1 MTGDPELKIT
11 SALLDSFRTVLGRE
25 PTEAEPV
32 VILAA
37 YVHRLA
43 DGHGLS
49 DSADLAQDP
58 VEFAGPPAAGAPLI
72 THFLPEA
79 CEPIDGEA
87 LRDRLYSVVVE
98 LADDV
103 SALRQ
108 LHSAPLTGEDL
119 LKVAQIFWNLTGT
132 ATRRRLPIRPGKINV
147 RGALVAADIPVP
159 GKSEDFARWEVTKR
173 TNEGARLGAARQFRS
188 SQFAFRKM
196 VARLAVLVA
205 EHLVASGTQPAPT
218 TAGAD
223 LTSSR
228 GRTSIVWP
236 TVIPEPIAPPEVT
249 EHDAVGEPTE
259 GAPPDGLLVWD
270 SARLATAP
278 VLVGWSAA
286 VGPSYQRR
294 VFEDEL
300 DRLWSAGNDRRVWL
314 RGGPGVGKSYTARR
328 IVQDAVTHQEHDRAD
343 LLIWVDSASPESVTQ
358 AFSEAVDRMP
368 HLGIKVPRSVPDRM
382 ERQARA
388 LVGVLA
394 TSTWRWLIVMDNA
407 DASALIESGLIP
419 TGGNPNGRVLITT
432 VRIDH
437 RMAGYG
443 HLVRADQFTLDEAEA
458 FLRAQVDAV
467 GGGPADLARA
477 CASETASLAAA
488 VGHHPLALSI
498 AAATIVRHGMDIR
511 DWITEFQSATAMDRA
526 ADARDAGGYP
536 HLIGATW
543 RLALA
548 KASQGLPDGLV
559 ERAAMVAALQDP
571 DGHPTWVWDDA
582 GVVGWVAAGAT
593 LDRDHGV
600 PRPLERL
607 ADYGII
613 ERRGQWRHG
622 VVTIHQLAARA
633 VRELADADVLV
644 DLASVLVDAWL
655 LHLSDDETGTRAS
668 LRRNLEPLANLPGL
682 SDATQQ
688 AVAALLAFAS
698 PPSDAEYESHEQTKR
713 EIATYLARGGSTGR
727 EYLAYQLDMSADY
740 AAELG
745 RLDEAQAKRI
755 EAVQHYRQLADD
767 PATTRE
773 QRASHLYRL
782 GKLHEKLG
790 QTEQSREAFTRA
802 REVYQTLSDADG
814 LVLFYLVELT
824 DIHEALGDHN
834 GLGAVLARAGRAI
847 DATADGSLVAEM
859 RDPVFRRHWSD
870 VAENFRSYRQLAK
883 AERILTLMV
892 EALQQSGQSAKLSN
906 ALRRLVRIHTETGRW
921 EQAADT
927 LNRVVTGHDNQPD
940 DLVLLASIQL
950 HLGRR
955 DDAAK
960 SVASASTVY
969 QSREHH
975 RTKTPVNSTRYRD
988 AAFVASLSGAA
999 LDAQRRGRWGDV
1011 AGLSEGLVHFHG
1023 ERTES
1028 NPGEHK
1034 QEKDLAHGNLW
1045 LALAR
1050 LQTGQPGEAVGPLAR
1065 AVNIY
1070 QLVSELNPDDHD
1082 AQSGLADALTLLAD
1096 AHRRL
1101 NHPDEAADH
1110 LGRAISLAESMPDP
1124 DSADRQAQDRLAGL
1138 LVPLG
1143 TLSVELGE
1151 FDEAERLYKRLVD
1164 IRFATVKLHP
1174 GSVAALRDLASA
1186 EDHLGSVA
1194 MRLGRPDTAEEW
1206 LAFAVNNRQ
1215 ELVNLDPDDR
1225 AARRELAETLTRLA
1239 IALGQLERIDEA
1251 ERALNRAVEIN
1262 RELTDSNPD
1271 DHDAQRALAF
1281 NLAALGSMYRAAD
1294 RLEEATA
1301 CQMGATNILLLLIDL
1316 APNPEPKVVQT
1327 TIALLRELAET
1338 LRFLGRI
1345 AEADTVNVHAEDL
1358 ATRFPETPFD
1368 EDL

>member
-132 ATRRRLPIRPGKINV
+132 ATRRRLPIRPGKISV

-173 TNEGARLGAARQFRS
+173 TNQGARLGAARQFRS
-188 SQFAFRKM
+188 SQYAFRKM
-196 VARLAVLVA
+196 GARLAVLVA

-259 GAPPDGLLVWD
+259 GAPPDGPLVWD

-294 VFEDEL
+294 FFEDEL

-328 IVQDAVTHQEHDRAD
+328 IVQDTVTHQEHDRAD

-437 RMAGYG
+437 RMTGYG
-443 HLVRADQFTLDEAEA
+443 HLVRADQFTSDEAEA

-511 DWITEFQSATAMDRA
+511 DWITEFQSAMAMDRA

-607 ADYGII
+607 ADYGMI

-622 VVTIHQLAARA
+622 VVAIHQLAARA
-633 VRELADADVLV
+633 VRELADADDLV

-668 LRRNLEPLANLPGL
+668 LRRNLEPLANLSGL
-682 SDATQQ
+682 SDATEQ
-688 AVAALLAFAS
+688 AVAALLALAS

-755 EAVQHYRQLADD
+755 EAVQHFLQLADD
-767 PATTRE
+767 PATTSE
-773 QRASHLYRL
+773 EKATHLYRL

-802 REVYQTLSDADG
+802 RDVYQTLSDADDF
-814 LVLFYLVELT
+814 VLFHLVELT
-824 DIHEALGDHN
+824 DIHEALGDQN
-834 GLGAVLARAGRAI
+834 GLVAVLARAGRAI
-847 DATADGSLVAEM
+847 DATADPVLVSEM
-859 RDPVFRRHWSD
+859 QDPDFRRHWSD
-870 VAENFRSYRQLAK
+870 VAEKFRSHRQLTK
-883 AERILTLMV
+883 AERVLTLMV
-892 EALQQSGQSAKLSN
+892 EALQQSDPDAKLSN
-906 ALRRLVRIHTETGRW
+906 VLRRLVRIHTETGRW

-927 LNRVVTGHDNQPD
+927 LKRVVTGHDNQPD

-950 HLGRR
+950 HLGHRV
-955 DDAAK
+955 DAAK
-960 SVASASTVY
+960 SVALASTVY
-969 QSREHH
+969 QSREDD
-975 RTKTPVNSTRYRD
+975 RTKTPVDSAGFRD
-988 AAFVASLSGAA
+988 AAFVLSLVGAA

-1011 AGLSEGLVHFHG
+1011 AGLTEGLVHFQE
-1023 ERTES
+1023 ERAES
-1028 NPGEHK
+1028 NPGEYKH
-1034 QEKDLAHGNLW
+1034 ENDLAHGNLW
-1045 LALAR
+1045 LALAK
-1050 LQTGQPGEAVGPLAR
+1050 LQTGQPGEAVAPLTR

-1070 QLVSELNPDDHD
+1070 QLVVELDPDDLN
-1082 AQSGLADALTLLAD
+1082 AQSGLAGALTLLAD

-1101 NHPDEAADH
+1101 DHPAEAADH
-1110 LGRAISLAESMPDP
+1110 LGRAISLAESMPYP
-1124 DSADRQAQDRLAGL
+1124 DSADRQAQDRLAGV

-1151 FDEAERLYKRLVD
+1151 FDEAERLYMRLVD

-1194 MRLGRPDTAEEW
+1194 MRLGRLDTAEEW

-1215 ELVNLDPDDR
+1215 ELVDLDPDDR
-1225 AARRELAETLTRLA
+1225 EARRELAETLTRLA

-1251 ERALNRAVEIN
+1251 ERALTRAVEIH
-1262 RELTDSNPD
+1262 RELTDSDPD
-1271 DHDAQRALAF
+1271 DHDAQRALAV

-1301 CQMGATNILLLLIDL
+1301 CQMGAASILLLLIDL

-1327 TIALLRELAET
+1327 TIALLTELAET

-1345 AEADTVNVHAEDL
+1345 AEADTANVQAEDL